1 MSFTY
6 TRAQLL
12 TDINRG
18 ILGKI
23 GMIASQED
31 FANEVVR
38 RVAKDVN
45 LASMRRSQL
54 LSPGLFSGIYEYA
67 APNDL
72 KANSI
77 IDIPAQAKRA
87 DGSFTVVPSEQFS
100 VSKSYGD
107 IAISQAN
114 GVKQLL
120 INSQL
125 TDVSEVVSTLESV
138 SANGSWGAFGDAE
151 NVSDDVDDY
160 IVGSGSITFG
170 ISSAGGTTAGIVAS
184 DLSQFDVT
192 DFLGGNSAL
201 FVYVKIN
208 SATDITN
215 FTMRLGSSA
224 SDYYTKSVTTRH
236 DGTAFVSGWNLL
248 RFDLSSMSETGS
260 VVDYAIDY
268 CALFMT
274 KSASK
279 VSETSYKFNYAVIKR
294 GVIHKVIYQSNYPW
308 VTAAGVYKLNSTDDA
323 DILTANPEE
332 YDVFVLKG
340 ISIGRRHTDFTQGDI
355 KIADDDYKE
364 SVKLYVIDH
373 PDEVKTTISSYH
385 TYG

>member
-1 MSFTY
+1 
-6 TRAQLL
+6 
-12 TDINRG
+12 
-18 ILGKI
+18 
-23 GMIASQED
+23 MISSQGD
-31 FANEVVR
+31 FANEVAR
-38 RVAKDVN
+38 TVAKDIN

-54 LSPGLFSGIYEYA
+54 LSPGLFSGVYEYA

-72 KANSI
+72 KSSSI
-77 IDIPAQAKRA
+77 IDIPAQAKRS
-87 DGSFTVVPSEQFS
+87 DGSFTVVPSEQFA
-100 VSKSYGD
+100 VSKEYGD
-107 IAISQAN
+107 IAVSQTN

-138 SANGSWGAFGDAE
+138 SANGAWSAFGDAE
-151 NVSDDVDDY
+151 NVNDDIDDY
-160 IVGSGSITFG
+160 IVGSGSVTFG
-170 ISSAGGTTAGIVAS
+170 ISAAGGTTAGIENS
-184 DLSQFDVT
+184 TIDQFDVT
-192 DFLGGNSAL
+192 DFLGGNSSL

-208 SATDITN
+208 SATGITN
-215 FTMRLGSSA
+215 FTMRLGSS
-224 SDYYTKSVTTRH
+224 SSNYYTKTVTARH

-274 KSASK
+274 KDASK

-294 GVIHKVIYQSNYPW
+294 GVIHKVVYQSNYPW

-323 DILTANPEE
+323 DIITANPEE
-332 YDVFVLKG
+332 YSVFVLKG
-340 ISIGRRHTDFTQGDI
+340 IAIGKRRTDFTQKDI

-364 SVKLYVIDH
+364 SVKLYMMDN